1 MTDWWQVVLLYGPAV
16 LFGLLLVFSVVQE
29 PRRFR
34 NAIWLALFV
43 LSLSSALM
51 LDFWWD
57 WAFIPIVLVA
67 VFTPVIVV
75 GFLVINTFIVVR
87 HEGFSL
93 STILPAL
100 FALVMMA
107 CILIYPLTFYFN
119 ASQWGKSIGLLI
131 ALEGLW
137 FFFTFAALLLYSTIY
152 RILPRRRQYDY
163 IIILGA
169 GLRGTKP
176 TPLLR
181 GRIDKAVDLWLR
193 QERKGLFVVSGGQGA
208 DEEISEAEAMKRYL
222 VEERGVPAEKII
234 KEDQSTTTFENLRNS
249 KVIMDSRSG
258 IGPSSDYQS
267 LSANT
272 RRISRLDIGNDVSDI
287 GDSAQ
292 SSSVSAIPGF
302 QPGRVAIQSSTS
314 LPPTEHKPGRVKRMK
329 NRMSCPY
336 RVAVVTSDYHVFR
349 ASEYA
354 RDLGLKS
361 DGVGSHTKG
370 YYWPTAFI
378 REFIAISKAHFWPY
392 VAIFALWVIGM
403 AVISFG
409 R

>member
-1 MTDWWQVVLLYGPAV
+1 MTDWWQLALLYGPAV
-16 LFGLLLVFSVVQE
+16 FFGLLLVFSVVQE

-34 NAIWLALFV
+34 NAVWLALFV
-43 LSLSSALM
+43 LCLSSALM
-51 LDFWWD
+51 LDFWRD

-67 VFTPVIVV
+67 VFTPIVVV
-75 GFLVINTFIVVR
+75 GFLLINTVIVVR

-100 FALVMMA
+100 FALVMMVCVA
-107 CILIYPLTFYFN
+107 VYPLTFYFN
-119 ASQWGKSIGLLI
+119 AARWGKGIGLLI

-137 FFFTFAALLLYSTIY
+137 FFFTFAALLLYFTIY
-152 RILPRRRQYDY
+152 RILPRRRKYDY

-169 GLRGTKP
+169 GLQGTKP

-181 GRIDKAVDLWLR
+181 GRIDKAVDLWNR
-193 QERKGLFVVSGGQGA
+193 QHSHGLFIVSGGQGA

-222 VEERGVPAEKII
+222 IEERGVPADKII
-234 KEDQSTTTFENLRNS
+234 KEDRSTTTLENLRNS
-249 KVIMDSRSG
+249 KVIMDRRCGLNDPVMLQNQASVDNSAASDNDENNRG
-258 IGPSSDYQS
+258 IS
-267 LSANT
+267 
-272 RRISRLDIGNDVSDI
+272 V
-287 GDSAQ
+287 
-292 SSSVSAIPGF
+292 SSSSPQA
-302 QPGRVAIQSSTS
+302 
-314 LPPTEHKPGRVKRMK
+314 KPGRVKRMK
-329 NRMSCPY
+329 NRMACPY

-354 RDLGLKS
+354 RKMGLKS
-361 DGVGSHTKG
+361 DGVGSHTKS

-392 VAIFALWVIGM
+392 AVIAVLWVTGM
-403 AVISFG
+403 VFV

>member
-1 MTDWWQVVLLYGPAV
+1 MTDWWQVVLLYGPAA
-16 LFGLLLVFSVVQE
+16 LFGLLLIFSVVQE

-43 LSLSSALM
+43 LSFSSALM
-51 LDFWWD
+51 LDFWRD

-75 GFLVINTFIVVR
+75 GFLLINTVIVVR

-100 FALVMMA
+100 FALMMMA
-107 CILIYPLTFYFN
+107 CILIYPLMFYFN

-152 RILPRRRQYDY
+152 RLLPRRRQYDY

-222 VEERGVPAEKII
+222 VEERGVPTGKIL
-234 KEDQSTTTFENLRNS
+234 KEDRSTTTFENLLNS

-258 IGPSSDYQS
+258 IRPSSESQS
-267 LSANT
+267 LSANI
-272 RRISRLDIGNDVSDI
+272 RQIAKSDIGNDVSDI
-287 GDSAQ
+287 DDNAQ
-292 SSSVSAIPGF
+292 SSSVSAIVES
-302 QPGRVAIQSSTS
+302 QSGRVAVQSSSSSATVG
-314 LPPTEHKPGRVKRMK
+314 HKPGRVKRMK

-392 VAIFALWVIGM
+392 VAILVLWIIWMVVM
-403 AVISFG
+403 SFG

>member
-1 MTDWWQVVLLYGPAV
+1 MTDWWQTALLYGPAV
-16 LFGLLLVFSVVQE
+16 LFGLLLVFSVIQE

-51 LDFWWD
+51 LDFWRD

-75 GFLVINTFIVVR
+75 GFLLVNTVIVVH

-100 FALVMMA
+100 FALVMMVCVA
-107 CILIYPLTFYFN
+107 VYPLTLYFN
-119 ASQWGKSIGLLI
+119 APRWGKGVGALI

-152 RILPRRRQYDY
+152 RILPRRRKYDY

-169 GLRGTKP
+169 GLQGTKP

-181 GRIDKAVDLWLR
+181 GRIDKAVDLWNR
-193 QERKGLFVVSGGQGA
+193 QDGHGLFIVSGGQGA

-222 VEERGVPAEKII
+222 IEVRGVPADDII
-234 KEDQSTTTFENLRNS
+234 KEDRSTTTLENLRNS
-249 KVIMDSRSG
+249 KVIMDERCGLNDSVASRNPDLQG
-258 IGPSSDYQS
+258 HQS
-267 LSANT
+267 ASKN
-272 RRISRLDIGNDVSDI
+272 SNNNQEVSV
-287 GDSAQ
+287 
-292 SSSVSAIPGF
+292 SSSVPPS
-302 QPGRVAIQSSTS
+302 VSS
-314 LPPTEHKPGRVKRMK
+314 PEGKPGRVERMK

-354 RDLGLKS
+354 RKMGLKS
-361 DGVGSHTKG
+361 DGIGSHTKS

-378 REFIAISKAHFWPY
+378 REFIAISKSHFWPY
-392 VAIFALWVIGM
+392 VAVFALW
-403 AVISFG
+403 AVWMLLV

>member
-1 MTDWWQVVLLYGPAV
+1 MTDWWQTALLYGPAI
-16 LFGLLLVFSVVQE
+16 LFGLLLVFSVIQE

-51 LDFWWD
+51 LDFWRD
-57 WAFIPIVLVA
+57 WAFIPLVLVA
-67 VFTPVIVV
+67 VFTPTIVV
-75 GFLVINTFIVVR
+75 GFLLINTVIVVH

-100 FALVMMA
+100 FALIMMFCVA
-107 CILIYPLTFYFN
+107 VYPLTLYFN
-119 ASQWGKSIGLLI
+119 APRWGKGVGALI

-152 RILPRRRQYDY
+152 RILPRRRKYDY

-169 GLRGTKP
+169 GLQGTKP

-181 GRIDKAVDLWLR
+181 GRIDKAVDLWNR
-193 QERKGLFVVSGGQGA
+193 QERHGLFIVSGGQGA

-222 VEERGVPAEKII
+222 VEESGVPADNII
-234 KEDQSTTTFENLRNS
+234 KEDQSTTTLENLRNS
-249 KVIMDSRSG
+249 KVIMDKRSG
-258 IGPSSDYQS
+258 LDDSIMP
-267 LSANT
+267 LKHASADNQV
-272 RRISRLDIGNDVSDI
+272 VSDNNNQ
-287 GDSAQ
+287 DA
-292 SSSVSAIPGF
+292 SSSLLSF
-302 QPGRVAIQSSTS
+302 KDKTSRVRQ
-314 LPPTEHKPGRVKRMK
+314 MK
-329 NRMSCPY
+329 NGMLCPY

-354 RDLGLKS
+354 REIGLKS
-361 DGVGSHTKG
+361 DGIGSHTKS
-370 YYWPTAFI
+370 YYWPAAFI
-378 REFIAISKAHFWPY
+378 REFIAISKVHFWPY
-392 VAIFALWVIGM
+392 AAIVALW
-403 AVISFG
+403 AVWMLVA